1 MRKIILITGVVL
13 ITFSFAQRFYFVA
26 SFFGGYKEFT
36 LSVYVHLILG
46 IILVIYS
53 FFIKKK

>member
-13 ITFSFAQRFYFVA
+13 ITFGFAQQFYFVA
-26 SFFGGYKEFT
+26 NFFGGLNAFR
-36 LSVYVHLILG
+36 LSVYVPLILG
-46 IILVIYS
+46 IIFVIYS

>member
-13 ITFSFAQRFYFVA
+13 IAFGFVQKFYFVA
-26 SFFGGYKEFT
+26 SFEGGLNAFR
-36 LSVYVHLILG
+36 LSVYVPLILG

>member
-13 ITFSFAQRFYFVA
+13 IAFGFAQKFYFVA
-26 SFFGGYKEFT
+26 SFEGGLNAFR
-36 LSVYVHLILG
+36 LSVYVPLILG